1 MRRNGSRR
9 VVGVTDGDTI
19 TVLAPRNEQYT
30 IRLAGID
37 APEHNQA
44 FGQRSK
50 QNLSRLVF
58 GKNVALDCLKEESY
72 GRLICKVIADGS
84 DADLA
89 QVRDGLA
96 WHYKQ
101 YQDEQAPA
109 DRTLY
114 TDTECTAHKAHA
126 GLWSDA
132 SPVAPWDFR
141 HGTVSAIR
149 ADRNGCR
156 VSSEPANAAVSE
168 TVTVASFTGP
178 DAPITTRFRR
188 AIASI
193 SRTRRRRKRQ
203 ATARHEIARDRT
215 DAKVKHRIYR
225 ADAKPRG
232 GEAPGRSDLD
242 IRTQI

>member
-9 VVGVTDGDTI
+9 VVGVTDGDTT

-50 QNLSRLVF
+50 QNISRLVF

-114 TDTECTAHKAHA
+114 ADTECTARKAHA

-132 SPVAPWDFR
+132 SPIAPWDYR
-141 HGTVSAIR
+141 HGTVSPIR
-149 ADRNGCR
+149 LDGNGCHL
-156 VSSEPANAAVSE
+156 SSEPGNGEAAAVIGNRHSHIFHWPGCPDYGKISLGNRVE
-168 TVTVASFTGP
+168 FASPAAAQAAGYRP
-178 DAPITTRFRR
+178 
-188 AIASI
+188 
-193 SRTRRRRKRQ
+193 
-203 ATARHEIARDRT
+203 ATARREIARDEWSR
-215 DAKVKHRIYR
+215 
-225 ADAKPRG
+225 
-232 GEAPGRSDLD
+232 
-242 IRTQI
+242 